1 MTAMVRACL
10 VDVYDTILK
19 SFFIDRVTTLVEPLG
34 VNVEDWLAE
43 FEKTRED
50 RDRGKITTADAFARA
65 LRGCGIEPAE
75 GQVDDLMRRDLDYTY
90 AHTRLYDDT
99 IPFLGWLRAQ
109 GLLIALVSNCADTTR
124 GLLEHLGV
132 IPLVDAVVL
141 SCEVGSAKPSPE
153 IYVTA
158 LADLG
163 VAAADAVFIDDQ
175 PTFCMG
181 AEAVGVRPI
190 QIARDGVGV
199 AGAGAGWDFPV
210 VTSLLD
216 VKSLL

>member
-65 LRGCGIEPAE
+65 LRGCGIEPAD

-99 IPFLGWLRAQ
+99 IPFA
-109 GLLIALVSNCADTTR
+109 
-124 GLLEHLGV
+124 
-132 IPLVDAVVL
+132 
-141 SCEVGSAKPSPE
+141 PE
-153 IYVTA
+153 W
-158 LADLG
+158 
-163 VAAADAVFIDDQ
+163 
-175 PTFCMG
+175 
-181 AEAVGVRPI
+181 R
-190 QIARDGVGV
+190 
-199 AGAGAGWDFPV
+199 
-210 VTSLLD
+210 
-216 VKSLL
+216 